1 MSSSGTEPPRFD
13 WDSSRAIYR
22 FGWKKGRPFRG
33 EVPTIPAIFVRWSCE
48 LVSPVES
55 SNTVTLDRWL

>member
-1 MSSSGTEPPRFD
+1 MSSSGTKPKLPA
-13 WDSSRAIYR
+13 WDSSRAVYR
-22 FGWKKGRPFRG
+22 FTWKNGRPHRG
-33 EVPTIPAIFVRWSCE
+33 EVPVIPAVIVRWSCE